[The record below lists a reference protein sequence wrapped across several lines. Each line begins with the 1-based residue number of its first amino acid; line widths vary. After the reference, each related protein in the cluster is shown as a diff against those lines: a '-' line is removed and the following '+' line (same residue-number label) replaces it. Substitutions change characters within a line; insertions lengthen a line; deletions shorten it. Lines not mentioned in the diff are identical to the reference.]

1 MAIVPA
7 QAAQEG
13 ASSSHRD
20 RVWQFE
26 RHPAGPFDVG
36 AAPPVRLPVEVQER
50 LPAHVEN
57 AGGLLDHAGPVA
69 NLGEELGQVVEQVGW
84 AMRHGSVVPSIVQ
97 VESGL
102 AGAARWALAANV
114 RGHREPRR
122 GVEAEAAG
130 APSRRTAA

>member
-1 MAIVPA
+1 MPA

-13 ASSSHRD
+13 APSPHRD

-26 RHPAGPFDVG
+26 RHPAVGPFDVG
-36 AAPPVRLPVEVQER
+36 AAPSVRLPVEVQER

-57 AGGLLDHAGPVA
+57 AGGLLDHAGPAA

-84 AMRHGSVVPSIVQ
+84 AMRHGSVVPLIVQ

-102 AGAARWALAANV
+102 AGAARWAPAANT

-122 GVEAEAAG
+122 GVEAAEADG
-130 APSRRTAA
+130 APSRRPAA

>member
-1 MAIVPA
+1 VPA
-7 QAAQEG
+7 QAAQER
-13 ASSSHRD
+13 APSSHRD

-26 RHPAGPFDVG
+26 RHPAAGPFDVG
-36 AAPPVRLPVEVQER
+36 AASPVSLPVEVQER

-57 AGGLLDHAGPVA
+57 AGSFLDHAGPVA
-69 NLGEELGQVVEQVGW
+69 DLGEELGQVVEQVGW

-102 AGAARWALAANV
+102 AGAARWAPAANM

-122 GVEAEAAG
+122 GVEAAEADG